1 MNKIININLGGS
13 PIVIDE
19 NAYVLLSK
27 YLDALQKHFSNAE
40 GADEIIHDIEVRM
53 TELFFEKL
61 KGRQIVTLKDLNEVM
76 DIMGRPEQMQEDS
89 QDSRKSYAYEHKDRA
104 REKADYSI
112 RTGKKLFRDEEHKIL
127 AGVCSGLAKYF
138 GVHDPVWIRLF
149 FVLFS
154 FSGGGVLAYIV
165 FWAIVPA
172 AKSSTDKL
180 AMQGEPI
187 NVDSIAKKVQEELTE
202 FSKTISDF
210 GKEMSKKA

>member
-1 MNKIININLGGS
+1 MKKIININLGGS

-19 NAYVLLSK
+19 DAYQLLSK
-27 YLDALQKHFSNAE
+27 YLEALQRHFSNAD

-53 TELFFEKL
+53 NELFHEKL
-61 KGRQIVTLKDLNEVM
+61 KGRQIVSIKDLNEVM
-76 DIMGRPEQMQEDS
+76 DIMGRPEQMEEDHS
-89 QDSRKSYAYEHKDRA
+89 NSRKNYAYNEKSKDKS
-104 REKADYSI
+104 EYTI
-112 RTGKKLFRDEEHKIL
+112 RTGKKLFRDEEHKIA

-138 GVHDPVWIRLF
+138 GIDDPVWIRLI
-149 FVLFS
+149 FVLFA
-154 FSGGGVLAYIV
+154 FSGGMGVLAYLV

-202 FSKTISDF
+202 FSKSLSDF